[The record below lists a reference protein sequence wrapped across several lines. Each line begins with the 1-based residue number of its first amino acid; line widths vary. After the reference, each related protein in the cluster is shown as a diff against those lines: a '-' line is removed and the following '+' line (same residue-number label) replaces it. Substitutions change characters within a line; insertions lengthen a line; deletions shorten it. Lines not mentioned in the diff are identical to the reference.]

1 MSRGATGRR
10 TPLARVR
17 ACGAMAQPNGLPADG
32 LRRGGHGAWKRTE
45 KTTPT
50 DIAAYL
56 WSTLAAEDLR
66 ISSETL
72 LMQAQIADGVGR
84 RQLAENFRRAAEM
97 APMPDDRVL
106 SAYNALRPNASTK
119 QQLLDL
125 ADELENEFSAART
138 AALIREA
145 AEVYERRDLLLA
157 ES

>member
-1 MSRGATGRR
+1 MTRTDEQELDPRTDYPLGTQRPDLLR
-10 TPLARVR
+10 TPTGKHLDDLTVDAVVS
-17 ACGAMAQPNGLPADG
+17 GELV
-32 LRRGGHGAWKRTE
+32 
-45 KTTPT
+45 
-50 DIAAYL
+50 
-56 WSTLAAEDLR
+56 AEDLR

-97 APMPDDRVL
+97 APMPDERVL

-119 QQLLDL
+119 QELLDL
-125 ADELENEFSAART
+125 AAELENDYSAART

-145 AEVYERRDLLLA
+145 ADVYERRDLLLA

>member
-1 MSRGATGRR
+1 MTGTDEQELDPHTDYPLGTQRPDLLR
-10 TPLARVR
+10 TPTGKHLEDLTIEAVVS
-17 ACGAMAQPNGLPADG
+17 G
-32 LRRGGHGAWKRTE
+32 E
-45 KTTPT
+45 
-50 DIAAYL
+50 
-56 WSTLAAEDLR
+56 LAAEDLR
-66 ISSETL
+66 IAPDTL

-97 APMPDDRVL
+97 APMPDERVL

-145 AEVYERRDLLLA
+145 AEVYERRDLLVA